1 MIRAHALKSFSISF
15 IIVALSLFLT
25 LPVAAQ
31 DARYGIPRTE
41 YFSRSDYNG
50 ASQNWSITQ
59 SNNDI
64 LYFAN
69 NDGILEYDGVNWKLY
84 RDMGPFVIRS
94 VKSTVNKIYAGT
106 YGELGYFSYEN
117 KHNISYTSLST
128 TDELKSYGDYWTIHE
143 WNDKI
148 VFHSEQAICI
158 FKDDTLVSSIPAIS
172 RFTGSYLVNGLLLV
186 TDDTEGLMEVRGD
199 HIYPVAGAGIL
210 KDKHISSVLP
220 VSENKIII
228 GTMSEGLF
236 IWDMQSVSKWDVAAN
251 EILKKANIYCGTHYE
266 DRYLVFGTIQ
276 SGVVITDQ
284 SGSVIFQVGK
294 DKGLNNNT
302 VLSLFV
308 DKEGNVWGGLDNG
321 IVKINLWSCITFLQ
335 GYYDLG
341 TGYVIN
347 RNNDN
352 WYFGTNQALFAIN
365 DDDFSDPLKDRDDFV
380 KVPGTDGQVWSLYK
394 TGNSIL
400 CGHNS
405 GVFEVKQGLADLITP
420 TSITGAWIFR
430 KVPGNDN
437 RLIAGT
443 YNGLI
448 MLERKQGQWHYK
460 SDIKGFKESSRY
472 IEWDKDGNLWV
483 SHGYKGIFRLAFNE
497 AYTALTE
504 VDTFDLENYPEI
516 GPAPVISKVD
526 GELLVTSINGI
537 YRVSDSEGIV
547 RCRELDNYFEDGF
560 PNRLIQD
567 RFRNIWYFVDSYTG
581 VLRFMEDGT
590 YKNIYFPFVSLENK
604 LVPSFESVFVHDNE
618 NILFG
623 IEEGFAHYAVM
634 EDRDFNRPF
643 KLHIRSFKG
652 RSDTISYVMHHD
664 DDSGNNADGKIP
676 EYDFR
681 DNYFEIS
688 YAATYF
694 SEGYAEYST
703 YLSNYD
709 LEATSWSGQTSRQFA
724 RLKEG
729 DYEFVVKARNSFG
742 FQPEPLVFRFR
753 VLPPW
758 HRTTIAKVAYVM
770 LILSLIL
777 LTIYVFNRRIEI
789 NRQKEELRQQESFRA
804 REEKFKNEALEVEK
818 ELIRMRNE
826 RLRSEMVFKEKEL
839 ANSTMNILQ
848 KNESL
853 LKIKNDMSK
862 ISSLED
868 NSEIR
873 NQIKRLIRK
882 IERDIDNEDHW
893 KVFEVHLEQVHDA
906 FFKQLEGKHPDL
918 TNRERKLCAYIRMGM
933 SSKEIAALTNIS
945 FRSVENNRF
954 RLRKKLKLSKGHNL
968 AQYLNS
974 F

>member
-1 MIRAHALKSFSISF
+1 MKRLYTIKRNNISF
-15 IIVALSLFLT
+15 IFVAVILFLAK
-25 LPVAAQ
+25 PIIAQ
-31 DARYGIPRTE
+31 DTRYGIPQTE
-41 YFSRSDYNG
+41 YFSRSDYNA
-50 ASQNWSITQ
+50 ASQNWNITQ

-84 RDMGPFVIRS
+84 RDMGPYVIRS
-94 VKSTVNKIYAGT
+94 VKSIGNKIYAGT
-106 YGELGYFSYEN
+106 YGELGNFNYEN
-117 KHNISYTSLST
+117 NHNLTYTSLAT
-128 TDELKSYGDYWTIHE
+128 TDELKSYADYWTIHE
-143 WNDKI
+143 WNNKV

-158 FKDDTLVSSIPAIS
+158 FLNDTLIRTIPAIS

-186 TDDTEGLMEVRGD
+186 TDDAEGLMEVRGD
-199 HIYPVAGAGIL
+199 HIYPVSGCGIL
-210 KDKHISSVLP
+210 RDKLITSVMPL
-220 VSENKIII
+220 SENKIVI
-228 GTMSEGLF
+228 GTMTEGLF
-236 IWDMQSVSKWDVAAN
+236 IWDMQSVSKWEVPAN
-251 EILKKANIYCGTHYE
+251 EILRKANIYCGAGYE

-276 SGVVITDQ
+276 SGVVITDA
-284 SGSVIFQVGK
+284 SGRIIFQVGK

-308 DKEGNVWGGLDNG
+308 DKDGNVWGGLDNG

-347 RNNDN
+347 RSSNN
-352 WYFGTNQALFAIN
+352 WYFGTNQALFTIP
-365 DDDFSDPLKDRDDFV
+365 DEDFSDPLKDRDDFV

-394 TGNSIL
+394 TGNSLL

-405 GVFEVKQGLADLITP
+405 GVFEVNGGLANLITP
-420 TSITGAWIFR
+420 TRVNGTWIFR
-430 KVPGNDN
+430 KVPGEDK

-448 MLERKQGQWHYK
+448 LLERHQGHWQYK
-460 SDIKGFKESSRY
+460 SDIKGFNESSRY
-472 IEWDKDGNLWV
+472 IEWDRGGNLWI
-483 SHGYKGIFRLAFNE
+483 SHGYKGIFRLVFNE
-497 AYTALTE
+497 GYTRVTE

-526 GELLVTSINGI
+526 GELLVTSNNGI
-537 YRVSDSEGIV
+537 FKVNESGGIE
-547 RCRELDNYFEDGF
+547 RYRELDNYFENDF
-560 PNRLIQD
+560 PSRLIQD
-567 RFRNIWYFVDSYTG
+567 RFRNIWYFINRYTG

-590 YKNIYFPFVSLENK
+590 YKNIYFPFISLENK
-604 LVPSFESVFVHDNE
+604 LVPSFESVFVHDND

-623 IEEGFAHYAVM
+623 IEEGFAHYTVTEGM
-634 EDRDFNRPF
+634 DFNRPF

-652 RSDTISYVMHHD
+652 RSDTIAYVMNQD
-664 DDSGNNADGKIP
+664 DDNGLNVQERIP
-676 EYDFR
+676 EYHYR
-681 DNYFEIS
+681 DNFFEIR

-709 LEATSWSGQTSRQFA
+709 LEATSWSRNTSRQFA
-724 RLKEG
+724 RLEEG
-729 DYEFVVKARNSFG
+729 DYEFLVKARNSFG
-742 FQPEPLVFRFR
+742 FQPEPLIFRFR

-758 HRTTIAKVAYVM
+758 YRTTLAKIAYVT
-770 LILSLIL
+770 LILSLIF

-789 NRQKEELRQQESFRA
+789 NRQKEELRQQESFMA
-804 REEKFKNEALEVEK
+804 REEKLKSEGLEVEK

-862 ISSLED
+862 ISSLDD

-873 NQIKRLIRK
+873 NQIIKLIRK
-882 IERDIDNEDHW
+882 IEKDIDNEDHW

-906 FFKQLEGKHPDL
+906 FLKKLEEKHPDL

-954 RLRKKLKLSKGHNL
+954 RLRKKLKLSKGNNL
-968 AQYLNS
+968 VQYLYTL
-974 F
+974 